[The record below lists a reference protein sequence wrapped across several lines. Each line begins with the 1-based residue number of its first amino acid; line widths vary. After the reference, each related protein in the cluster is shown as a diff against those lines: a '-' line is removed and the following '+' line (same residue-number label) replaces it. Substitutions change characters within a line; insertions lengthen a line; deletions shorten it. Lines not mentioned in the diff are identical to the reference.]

1 MIARAFATFGITAA
15 FLASCGWSATAQTVP
30 PPTAYTVTLTNS
42 VFGSPQVM
50 KVSRLESKALVD
62 LVSQDKLADPKAS
75 HTRSLYDLDKGRN
88 LSWSWPDSSA
98 GCSTGTFSGD
108 WGDPF
113 TGAADVTAQGARQVG
128 TETILGMPAKIMDA
142 SSPAAHVKAW
152 IDTKFG
158 MILKAQM
165 SPPGGELKTVIEV
178 TSINLTA
185 PPASIFVYPASCAA
199 TAEAPP
205 PPTEA
210 EQIAALTGGDPED
223 FVKGIYG
230 PGSKTPCTV
239 IFRVVKA
246 GTMEPIS
253 GGIQVAVDLKVGSE
267 PTPSYVFGV
276 GEAGHATF
284 SGGAIH
290 EIFSQTHSGMFRIDD
305 APPQFELVTDF
316 GSAGSSDSNVYLQ
329 CFAKQTELL
338 LVVKNPSRISD
349 GADLLWVK
357 SGKYATVPTN

>member
-1 MIARAFATFGITAA
+1 MFVRVIATRGTN
-15 FLASCGWSATAQTVP
+15 LALLSSCGLFAAAQTVP
-30 PPTAYTVTLTNS
+30 APTAYTVTVTNS

-50 KVSRLESKALVD
+50 RISRLGSKALID
-62 LVSQDKLADPKAS
+62 LVSQDKMADPKAP
-75 HTRSLYDLDKGRN
+75 HTRSLYDLDKHRN

-113 TGAADVTAQGARQVG
+113 TGAEDVTGQGARQVG

-142 SSPAAHVKAW
+142 TSPAAHVKAW
-152 IDTKFG
+152 IDTKYG

-165 SPPGGELKTVIEV
+165 SQPGGELKNVIEV
-178 TSINLTA
+178 TNISLA
-185 PPASIFVYPASCAA
+185 PPPASIFVYPPSCAA

-210 EQIAALTGGDPED
+210 EQIATLTVGNPQD
-223 FVKGIYG
+223 FVKAIYG
-230 PGSKTPCTV
+230 PGSKNSCSAL
-239 IFRVVKA
+239 FRVVKA
-246 GTMEPIS
+246 GTMEPIT
-253 GGIQVAVDLKVGSE
+253 GGIQVAVDLKVTSE

-290 EIFSQTHSGMFRIDD
+290 EIFSQTHNGVFRIDN
-305 APPQFELVTDF
+305 APSQFELVADF
-316 GSAGSSDSNVYLQ
+316 GSPGSSDSNVYLQ
-329 CFAKQTELL
+329 CFAPQTVLL
-338 LVVKNPSRISD
+338 LVVKNPAKISD
-349 GADLLWVK
+349 GAELLWVK
-357 SGKYATVPTN
+357 SGKYATVSR